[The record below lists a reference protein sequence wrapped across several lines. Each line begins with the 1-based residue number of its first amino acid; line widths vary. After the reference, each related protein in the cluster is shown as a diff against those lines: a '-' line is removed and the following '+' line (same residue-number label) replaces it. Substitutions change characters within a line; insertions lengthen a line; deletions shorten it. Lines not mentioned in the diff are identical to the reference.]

1 MRNMGTIDGLL
12 YGFSVALT
20 PENFLAALVGALLGT
35 VVGVLPGL
43 GPMGAMAM
51 LLSFTVALKAET
63 ALIILAGIY
72 YGAMYG
78 GSTTSIL
85 MNVPGESASVMT
97 CLDGYQMARRGR
109 AGAALSVA
117 AIGSFF
123 AGTVGVVGL
132 MLFAPTI
139 AQFALSFG
147 PPEYF
152 SLCLVGLFALSRV
165 SGGSLWKGLV
175 VLGLGLALGTVG
187 MEQVSGKSR
196 YVFGVL
202 ALMQGIDIVPV
213 AMGLFGVAEVLCVAE
228 QQVGLPQ
235 ITRVRFRE
243 LFPSREE
250 WRRVVGP
257 ILRGTG
263 LGFLFG
269 LIPGPAAVLSTFG
282 AYNLERRLSKHP
294 EEFGKGAIE
303 GVAGPETANNAA
315 TAAAMAPLMS
325 LGLPFAPPAAL
336 LLAALMMQGVRPGP
350 LLISDHP
357 EIFWGV
363 IASMYIGNLALLV
376 LNLPLVG
383 IWVSLLRVPGHVLM
397 ALILVFVMV
406 GAYSVNNSL
415 LDLAVVS
422 GMGIVGWL
430 LRKLEF
436 DVAPMIL
443 ALVLGPFMER
453 TFRESLYMSRGD
465 LLTFVQ
471 RPISCALL
479 LAMVV
484 IIVAPSIWRIVRRPP
499 KPAAA

>member
-1 MRNMGTIDGLL
+1 MGTIDGLL

-196 YVFGVL
+196 YVFGILV
-202 ALMQGIDIVPV
+202 LMQGIDIVPV

-228 QQVGLPQ
+228 QQGGLPQ

-479 LAMVV
+479 LVMVV
-484 IIVAPSIWRIVRRPP
+484 IIVAPSIWRIVMRHP

>member
-1 MRNMGTIDGLL
+1 MGTIDGLL

-196 YVFGVL
+196 YVFGIL

-228 QQVGLPQ
+228 QQGGLPQ

-479 LAMVV
+479 LVMVV
-484 IIVAPSIWRIVRRPP
+484 IIVAPSIWRIVMRHP

>member
-1 MRNMGTIDGLL
+1 MGSLEGLL

-20 PENFLAALVGALLGT
+20 PGNFLAALAGALIGT

-51 LLSFTVALKAET
+51 LLSVTMTMQPET
-63 ALIILAGIY
+63 ALIMLAGIY

-85 MNVPGESASVMT
+85 VNVPGESASVMT

-109 AGAALSVA
+109 AGAALTVA
-117 AIGSFF
+117 AVGSFF
-123 AGTVGVVGL
+123 AGTIGVVGL

-139 AQFALSFG
+139 ARFALNFG
-147 PPEYF
+147 SPEYF
-152 SLCLVGLFALSRV
+152 TICLVGLFALSRV

-175 VLGLGLALGTVG
+175 VLGLGLALSTVG

-196 YVFGVL
+196 YVFGVIS
-202 ALMQGIDIVPV
+202 LMQGIDIVPV
-213 AMGLFGVAEVLCVAE
+213 AMGLFGVAEVLSVAE
-228 QQVGLPQ
+228 RQGGLPQ
-235 ITRVRFRE
+235 ITSVSFRE
-243 LFPSREE
+243 LMPNREE
-250 WRRVVGP
+250 WRRSVAP

-263 LGFLFG
+263 LGFLLG
-269 LIPGPAAVLSTFG
+269 LIPGPSAVLSTFG
-282 AYNLERRLSKHP
+282 SYNLERRISKHP

-315 TAAAMAPLMS
+315 TAAAMAPLMA
-325 LGLPFAPPAAL
+325 LGIAFAPPAAL
-336 LLAALMMQGVRPGP
+336 LLAALMMQGIRPGP
-350 LLISDHP
+350 LLITEHP
-357 EIFWGV
+357 QIFWGV

-376 LNLPLVG
+376 LNLPLVR
-383 IWVSLLRVPGHVLM
+383 IWVSLLRVPEHALM

-406 GAYSVNNSL
+406 GTYSINNSM
-415 LDLAVVS
+415 LDVTVVS
-422 GMGIVGWL
+422 VMGIVGWL

-465 LLTFVQ
+465 VLTFVE
-471 RPISCALL
+471 RPISFTLL
-479 LAMVV
+479 LVLVAI
-484 IIVAPSIWRIVRRPP
+484 IIVPPIWRIVKRMR
-499 KPAAA
+499 KPAAG

>member
-1 MRNMGTIDGLL
+1 MGTIDGLL

-228 QQVGLPQ
+228 QQGGLPQ

-243 LFPSREE
+243 LFPSKEE

>member
-1 MRNMGTIDGLL
+1 MGTIDGLL
-12 YGFSVALT
+12 YGFSV
-20 PENFLAALVGALLGT
+20 ALVGALLGT

-117 AIGSFF
+117 AIGFFF

-196 YVFGVL
+196 YVFGILV
-202 ALMQGIDIVPV
+202 LMQGIDIVPV

-228 QQVGLPQ
+228 QQGGLPQ

-250 WRRVVGP
+250 WRRAVGP

-479 LAMVV
+479 LVMVV
-484 IIVAPSIWRIVRRPP
+484 IIVAPSIWRIVMRHP

>member
-1 MRNMGTIDGLL
+1 MGTLDGLL

-20 PENFLAALVGALLGT
+20 PGNFLAALVGALVGT

-51 LLSFTVALKAET
+51 LLSFTVTLKPET
-63 ALIILAGIY
+63 ALIMLAGIY

-97 CLDGYQMARRGR
+97 CLDGYQMAKRGR

-132 MLFAPTI
+132 MLFAP
-139 AQFALSFG
+139 AMARFALRFG

-196 YVFGVL
+196 YVFGIL
-202 ALMQGIDIVPV
+202 ALTQGIEIVPV
-213 AMGLFGVAEVLCVAE
+213 AMGLFGVAEVLCIAE
-228 QQVGLPQ
+228 RQGGMPQ
-235 ITRVRFRE
+235 ITRVRLRE
-243 LFPSREE
+243 LFPDREE
-250 WRRVVGP
+250 WRRSIGP

-269 LIPGPAAVLSTFG
+269 LIPGPSAVLSTFG

-294 EEFGKGAIE
+294 EQFGKGAIE

-315 TAAAMAPLMS
+315 TTSVMAPLMS

-350 LLISDHP
+350 LLISEHP

-383 IWVSLLRVPGHVLM
+383 IWVRLLRVPEHALV

-406 GAYSVNNSL
+406 GSYSVNNSL
-415 LDLAVVS
+415 LDLVVVS
-422 GMGIVGWL
+422 VMGVVGWV

-436 DVAPMIL
+436 DVAPLIL

-465 LLTFVQ
+465 LFTFVE
-471 RPISCALL
+471 RPISLALL
-479 LAMVV
+479 LVLAA
-484 IIVAPSIWRIVRRPP
+484 IAILPPAWRIAKRRGM
-499 KPAAA
+499 PANG

>member
-1 MRNMGTIDGLL
+1 MGTIDGLL

-152 SLCLVGLFALSRV
+152 SLRLVGLFALSRV

-228 QQVGLPQ
+228 QQGGSPQ

-243 LFPSREE
+243 LFPSKEE

-257 ILRGTG
+257 ILRGT
-263 LGFLFG
+263 
-269 LIPGPAAVLSTFG
+269 
-282 AYNLERRLSKHP
+282 
-294 EEFGKGAIE
+294 
-303 GVAGPETANNAA
+303 
-315 TAAAMAPLMS
+315 
-325 LGLPFAPPAAL
+325 
-336 LLAALMMQGVRPGP
+336 
-350 LLISDHP
+350 
-357 EIFWGV
+357 
-363 IASMYIGNLALLV
+363 AS
-376 LNLPLVG
+376 
-383 IWVSLLRVPGHVLM
+383 VSCS
-397 ALILVFVMV
+397 A
-406 GAYSVNNSL
+406 
-415 LDLAVVS
+415 
-422 GMGIVGWL
+422 
-430 LRKLEF
+430 
-436 DVAPMIL
+436 
-443 ALVLGPFMER
+443 
-453 TFRESLYMSRGD
+453 
-465 LLTFVQ
+465 
-471 RPISCALL
+471 
-479 LAMVV
+479 
-484 IIVAPSIWRIVRRPP
+484 
-499 KPAAA
+499 

>member
-1 MRNMGTIDGLL
+1 MGTIDGLI
-12 YGFSVALT
+12 YGFSVALSL
-20 PENFLAALVGALLGT
+20 ENFLAALIGALVGT

-43 GPMGAMAM
+43 GPMGAMA
-51 LLSFTVALKAET
+51 LLLTFTVTLKAET
-63 ALIILAGIY
+63 ALIMLAGIY

-97 CLDGYQMARRGR
+97 CIDGYQMARRGR
-109 AGAALSVA
+109 AGAALSIA

-132 MLFAPTI
+132 MLFAPAI
-139 AQFALSFG
+139 AGFALTFG

-165 SGGSLWKGLV
+165 SGGSFWKGLV

-196 YVFGVL
+196 YVFGIL
-202 ALMQGIDIVPV
+202 AMMQGIDIVPV
-213 AMGLFGVAEVLCVAE
+213 AMGLFGVAEVLSVAE
-228 QQVGLPQ
+228 RQGGLPQ
-235 ITRVRFRE
+235 ITKVKFRE
-243 LFPSREE
+243 LFPNREE
-250 WRRVVGP
+250 WRRSVGP

-263 LGFLFG
+263 LGFVFG
-269 LIPGPAAVLSTFG
+269 LIPGPSAVLSTFG

-294 EEFGKGAIE
+294 EEFGRGAIE

-315 TAAAMAPLMS
+315 TTSVMAPLMS

-350 LLISDHP
+350 LLISEHP

-363 IASMYIGNLALLV
+363 IASMYIGNIALLV

-383 IWVSLLRVPGHVLM
+383 IWVRLLQVPEHILM
-397 ALILVFVMV
+397 ALILVFVMI
-406 GAYSVNNSL
+406 GSYSVNNSM
-415 LDLAVVS
+415 LDILVVG
-422 GMGIVGWL
+422 GMGILGWL

-465 LLTFVQ
+465 VLTFVQ
-471 RPISCALL
+471 RPISLALL
-479 LAMVV
+479 LVLAA
-484 IIVAPSIWRIVRRPP
+484 IALGPPAWRLARGRRR
-499 KPAAA
+499 PAAA